1 MAKHAPICSKY
12 ERYFDKILKRTNVII
27 TCYFEIP
34 PMRNN
39 LRSTYAVLF
48 INSGKAKIPLSP
60 TAERIDRGAATI
72 PPNGMAMVAVGDDQ
86 MVMDIRYLA
95 ICFQI
100 HPLQH
105 GGTLHIYPEDSF
117 VVI

>member
-1 MAKHAPICSKY
+1 
-12 ERYFDKILKRTNVII
+12 
-27 TCYFEIP
+27 
-34 PMRNN
+34 MRNN

-117 VVI
+117 VDWKLDHVKPLNTHSLTQNRPLNLTEKL